1 MTGDLIKIQLRDGTQ
16 YSLRNI
22 PDSFK
27 KVVIV
32 NGAREKIMT
41 FRSFMFTARR
51 YQDVLVVNTVIIRI
65 MEYSVCK
72 VKGNGSEMV
81 HCLLCRLL

>member
-1 MTGDLIKIQLRDGTQ
+1 M
-16 YSLRNI
+16 
-22 PDSFK
+22 
-27 KVVIV
+27 V
-32 NGAREKIMT
+32 REKKIMT